1 MSVDLDTNVVREI
14 HRVIPTADGFRVER
28 RQYSTSSFEQGV
40 SVTTS
45 QQWYYEVYNKNGQ
58 IETSNPPGSVN
69 INT

>member
-1 MSVDLDTNVVREI
+1 MSADLDTSVIREI

-45 QQWYYEVYNKNGQ
+45 QQWHYEVYNRNGHL
-58 IETSNPPGSVN
+58 ETAHPPPTVN
-69 INT
+69 INI